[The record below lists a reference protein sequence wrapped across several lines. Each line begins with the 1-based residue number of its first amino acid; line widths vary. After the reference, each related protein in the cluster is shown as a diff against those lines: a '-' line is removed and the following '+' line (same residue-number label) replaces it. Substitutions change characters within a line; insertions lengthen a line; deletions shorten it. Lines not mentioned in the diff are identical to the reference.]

1 MCGRHRPVQAPVEIR
16 LANADTSS
24 ERPRRAK
31 LMSPT
36 PVSQPHP
43 LNGVNAPALFA
54 TGVSVVTKVR
64 TELRR
69 HLHGK
74 EHVIEAL
81 LAAFLARGHVLL
93 EDVPGVGKT
102 TIAQCLAHTLGMT
115 FNRIQFTSDTL
126 PSDVLGVT
134 IYQSAE
140 GAFRFFG
147 GPVFANVV
155 LADEINRSPARTQSA
170 LLEAMERAVVSVDR
184 EQHKLPSPFLVIA
197 TQNPVDFDSTFPLP
211 VAQLD
216 RFALRLSVGYPEKDA
231 ELNMLADRDAHYDAL
246 QISAV
251 VNAGELMSA
260 QEAARS
266 VFVEPSLL
274 EYMQAVAA
282 ATRQRP
288 ELAYGVS
295 PRGLRTWKLISQSAA
310 LLADRDF
317 VTPDDIRRF
326 AIQCLA
332 HRVRLQSEDLSS
344 HAWAEAAAVVDD
356 VLTRLPPPHIREGR
370 QHGAV

>member
-1 MCGRHRPVQAPVEIR
+1 MPPAQSTSLTPAPVSDR
-16 LANADTSS
+16 VSPAD
-24 ERPRRAK
+24 PA
-31 LMSPT
+31 
-36 PVSQPHP
+36 SQ
-43 LNGVNAPALFA
+43 ALFE
-54 TGVSVVTKVR
+54 TGLSVVTKVR
-64 TELRR
+64 AELRR

-81 LAAFLARGHVLL
+81 LAVFLSRGHVLL

-102 TIAQCLAHTLGMT
+102 TIAHCLAHTLGMT

-147 GPVFANVV
+147 GPVFANIV

-211 VAQLD
+211 AAQLD
-216 RFALRLSVGYPEKDA
+216 RFALRLSVGYPVKEA
-231 ELNMLADRDAHYDAL
+231 ELAMLADRDAHYDAL
-246 QISAV
+246 KISV
-251 VNAGELMSA
+251 VVAPEELTAA
-260 QEAARS
+260 QEAARA

-274 EYMQAVAA
+274 EYMHAIAA
-282 ATRQRP
+282 ETRHRP

-295 PRGLRTWKLISQSAA
+295 PRGLRTWKLISQASA
-310 LLADRDF
+310 LLAQRNF
-317 VTPDDIRRF
+317 VTPEDVRRF
-326 AIQCLA
+326 AIECLA

-344 HAWAEAAAVVDD
+344 HAWAEAAAIVGD
-356 VLTRLPPPHIREGR
+356 VLTKIPPPHVREGKR
-370 QHGAV
+370 HGAA

>member
-1 MCGRHRPVQAPVEIR
+1 
-16 LANADTSS
+16 
-24 ERPRRAK
+24 
-31 LMSPT
+31 
-36 PVSQPHP
+36 
-43 LNGVNAPALFA
+43 
-54 TGVSVVTKVR
+54 
-64 TELRR
+64 
-69 HLHGK
+69 
-74 EHVIEAL
+74 
-81 LAAFLARGHVLL
+81 
-93 EDVPGVGKT
+93 VGKT
-102 TIAQCLAHTLGMT
+102 TIAHCLAHTLGMT

-211 VAQLD
+211 AAQLD
-216 RFALRLSVGYPEKDA
+216 RFALRLSVGYPEKQA
-231 ELNMLADRDAHYDAL
+231 ELGMLAERDAHYDAL

-251 VNAGELMSA
+251 VSRAELQAA
-260 QEAARS
+260 QEAARA

-274 EYMQAVAA
+274 EYMHAVVE

-295 PRGLRTWKLISQSAA
+295 PRGLRTWKLIGQAAA
-310 LLADRDF
+310 LLAGREF
-317 VTPDDIRRF
+317 VAPDDVRHF
-326 AIQCLA
+326 AIPCLA

-344 HAWAEAAAVVDD
+344 HAWAEAAAIVSE
-356 VLTRLPPPHIREGR
+356 VLTKLPPPHVREGR
-370 QHGAV
+370 RHGGA